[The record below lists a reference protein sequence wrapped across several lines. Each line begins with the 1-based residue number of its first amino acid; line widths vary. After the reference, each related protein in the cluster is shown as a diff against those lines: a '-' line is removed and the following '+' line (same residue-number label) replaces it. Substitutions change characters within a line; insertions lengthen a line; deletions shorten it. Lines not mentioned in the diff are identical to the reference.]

1 MVWGPLTGTPYHIS
15 ELQHSRVKVREGGE
29 WLRTLCVHEQ
39 CSRAVR
45 RYENLGGWGGS
56 HNNVVGIICPPLVE
70 KVSTDLPKTGRA
82 LPLQFLRPCAV

>member
-1 MVWGPLTGTPYHIS
+1 MVWGPLAGTPYHIS

-45 RYENLGGWGGS
+45 RSENPGGGS
-56 HNNVVGIICPPLVE
+56 HNNVVGIICPLVE
-70 KVSTDLPKTGRA
+70 IVLTVLPKSWG
-82 LPLQFLRPCAV
+82 P